1 MTTQQDFYDNIDG
14 ALTPEQAAQ
23 AYALAATG
31 DTSAE
36 LENSGVPA
44 TTTATEEGKGD
55 DGEAAGQ
62 AKGESGKGGAE
73 AGTGEEGIDPSKA
86 VVLARD
92 GKHTIPYERLE
103 KARQGEQHWRAQAE
117 AAQQQLSE
125 LQAQAQAR
133 ADAGQAPTTT
143 DNMVAKAEA
152 AIEAGVDASLF
163 GDFSEEA
170 LAAGIQKLVEQQVQ
184 ARVNQALAPLTQKQQ
199 QDAATDH
206 YSAIYGKHPDADS
219 IAQSSEFEAWVNS
232 QPSVVRNAYLGL
244 FDPQTGGTA
253 EQIIEVFDAFKAAT
267 IPQKSE
273 TSAANNKGAASA
285 AVANAKA
292 EPPSSLSSIPG
303 GRAAGSNALDATADM
318 TGLEMMVATQNMT
331 PQQLEAWLNRTV

>member
-55 DGEAAGQ
+55 DGEAAEQQPKVDGEQPIPEGQ
-62 AKGESGKGGAE
+62 QTADN
-73 AGTGEEGIDPSKA
+73 T
-86 VVLARD
+86 VVMARD
-92 GKHTIPYERLE
+92 GKHTIKFEELSQ
-103 KARQGEQHWRAQAE
+103 ARKQRDEYRAQAE
-117 AAQQQLSE
+117 AAQRQLSE

-184 ARVNQALAPLTQKQQ
+184 ARVNQALAPLAQKQQ
-199 QDAATDH
+199 QEAATDH

-232 QPSVVRNAYLGL
+232 QPSVVRNTYLGL

-267 IPQKSE
+267 TPQKSE

-318 TGLEMMVATQNMT
+318 TGLEMMAATQNMT